1 MHAKVWLENVKGGDY
16 LDDIGVDGRIILKR
30 IFEK

>member
-16 LDDIGVDGRIILKR
+16 LDDIGVDERIILHW